1 MKIIDYIP
9 FGAENAITREQLS
22 KVTGLNDSAM
32 RHEIAIARR
41 ETCIINLQ
49 DGRGYYQPTSIEEVD
64 RFIAQE
70 EHRARSIF
78 YNLNGAKKY
87 RNEMKGQLEFNV

>member
-1 MKIIDYIP
+1 MNIIDLIP
-9 FGAENAITREQLS
+9 FGAENAIPRAKLRYLS
-22 KVTGLNDSAM
+22 GLNDSAM
-32 RHEIAIARR
+32 RAEIAKARR

-49 DGRGYYQPTSIEEVD
+49 DGRGYYRPTTMEEVD

-87 RNEMKGQLEFNV
+87 RNEMKGQMEFNV

>member
-1 MKIIDYIP
+1 MKILDYIP
-9 FGAENAITREQLS
+9 FGRENAIPRAKLRYL
-22 KVTGLNDSAM
+22 TGLNDSAM
-32 RHEIAIARR
+32 RQEIAKARR

-49 DGRGYYQPTSIEEVD
+49 DGRGYYRPTTMEEVD

-87 RNEMKGQLEFNV
+87 RNEMKGQMEFNV